1 MWDLGSIS
9 ETHNWQK
16 RKLSQMVDMFCGTLA
31 IRRLTQVDFMLC
43 MSLKKMMWY
52 VVDVACVFLTK
63 KINAGRSQC
72 NQFVF
77 VA

>member
-1 MWDLGSIS
+1 
-9 ETHNWQK
+9 
-16 RKLSQMVDMFCGTLA
+16 MVDMFCGTLA

-43 MSLKKMMWY
+43 MSFKKMMWY
-52 VVDVACVFLTK
+52 VVDVVYVVCVFLIK
-63 KINAGRSQC
+63 KINAGRSQW